1 MRYFSYTGE
10 AMKKYYF
17 KIIYSRIKLFNGQVF
32 NWKIVEKFISRLQ
45 SSEKISSDIIFWPP
59 VLHLAP
65 FPSESSQTKHL
76 LLNMVLPNKTL
87 GKSLVPGTPWP
98 KQFLFRW
105 RCVTILPL

>member
-45 SSEKISSDIIFWPP
+45 SSEKISSDIIF
-59 VLHLAP
+59 
-65 FPSESSQTKHL
+65 
-76 LLNMVLPNKTL
+76 
-87 GKSLVPGTPWP
+87 
-98 KQFLFRW
+98 
-105 RCVTILPL
+105 